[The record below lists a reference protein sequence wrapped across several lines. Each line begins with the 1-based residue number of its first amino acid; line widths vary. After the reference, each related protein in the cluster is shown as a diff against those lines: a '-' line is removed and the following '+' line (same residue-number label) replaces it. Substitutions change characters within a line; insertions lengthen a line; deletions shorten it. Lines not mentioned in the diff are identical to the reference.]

1 MYVSET
7 KNLLNDFYLFSKIID
22 KINKNQMK
30 KYYILKLILII
41 LLKKIINV
49 SIYNILKNMWK
60 IYTYKFI
67 KLALHLCS
75 FSINISI
82 HSSIHNFENNSIIIE
97 ENKL

>member
-41 LLKKIINV
+41 LLKKSSVSLYIIF
-49 SIYNILKNMWK
+49 SRICE
-60 IYTYKFI
+60 KFI
-67 KLALHLCS
+67 R
-75 FSINISI
+75 INLL
-82 HSSIHNFENNSIIIE
+82 N
-97 ENKL
+97 